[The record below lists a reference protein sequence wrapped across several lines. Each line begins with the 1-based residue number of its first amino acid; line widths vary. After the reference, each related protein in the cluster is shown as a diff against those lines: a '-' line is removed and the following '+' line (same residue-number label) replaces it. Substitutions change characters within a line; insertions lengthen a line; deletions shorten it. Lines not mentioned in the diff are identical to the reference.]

1 MQDPYI
7 AMSIPTLVHIR
18 INEIDTLDAMSSKR
32 RPDCVC
38 KNRCFHKSQSRCSL
52 FLRLLSF
59 VWIVVLSRDS
69 CSVGQTSSVKYYT
82 LGVRTCWPEN
92 TWRCETTL
100 QDEPSASDTWGQKER
115 RIRNH
120 VANVPLSHRRGQNIK
135 KARYCHCTGI
145 RLVGKKLCK
154 DILSLHLS
162 KLLRIRHMHRL
173 QQFEERKC
181 HKITN
186 K

>member
-1 MQDPYI
+1 
-7 AMSIPTLVHIR
+7 
-18 INEIDTLDAMSSKR
+18 MSSKR

-38 KNRCFHKSQSRCSL
+38 KNRCFHKSQSCRSL

-59 VWIVVLSRDS
+59 VLVVVLSRGS
-69 CSVGQTSSVKYYT
+69 CSVGQTSSVKYHT
-82 LGVRTCWPEN
+82 LGVRTCWPHN

-100 QDEPSASDTWGQKER
+100 QDELSASDTWRQKER

-120 VANVPLSHRRGQNIK
+120 VANVPLSHRQRTKHQESPLLSLEWDWLK
-135 KARYCHCTGI
+135 
-145 RLVGKKLCK
+145 KKLCK

>member
-1 MQDPYI
+1 MIPAQSLKESTYWCVQDPYI
-7 AMSIPTLVHIR
+7 AMSIPTLVQIR

-38 KNRCFHKSQSRCSL
+38 KNRCFHKSQSRRSL

-59 VWIVVLSRDS
+59 VLIVVLSRDS
-69 CSVGQTSSVKYYT
+69 CSVGQTSSVNYYT

-120 VANVPLSHRRGQNIK
+120 VANVPLSHRQRTKHQESP
-135 KARYCHCTGI
+135 
-145 RLVGKKLCK
+145 L
-154 DILSLHLS
+154 LSLC
-162 KLLRIRHMHRL
+162 R
-173 QQFEERKC
+173 
-181 HKITN
+181 N
-186 K
+186 

>member
-1 MQDPYI
+1 MRCHRRGDPTVC
-7 AMSIPTLVHIR
+7 ARTAAFTSHRAAAVC
-18 INEIDTLDAMSSKR
+18 SSAS
-32 RPDCVC
+32 
-38 KNRCFHKSQSRCSL
+38 FLL
-52 FLRLLSF
+52 FL
-59 VWIVVLSRDS
+59 IVVLSRGS

-92 TWRCETTL
+92 PWRCETRL

-120 VANVPLSHRRGQNIK
+120 VANVPLSHRQDKTSRKPFIVIVQELDWLK
-135 KARYCHCTGI
+135 K
-145 RLVGKKLCK
+145 KKLCK
-154 DILSLHLS
+154 AILSFHLS
-162 KLLRIRHMHRL
+162 KLLRIRHMRRL
-173 QQFEERKC
+173 QQFEERKG

>member
-1 MQDPYI
+1 MR
-7 AMSIPTLVHIR
+7 AGSIYRNVDTNSCTDTDQYES
-18 INEIDTLDAMSSKR
+18 NEIDTLDAMSSKR

-38 KNRCFHKSQSRCSL
+38 KNRCFHKSQSRRSL

-59 VWIVVLSRDS
+59 LLIVVLSRGS

-92 TWRCETTL
+92 PWRCETRL

-120 VANVPLSHRRGQNIK
+120 VANVPLSHRQDKTSRKPFIVTVQELDWLK
-135 KARYCHCTGI
+135 KKNF
-145 RLVGKKLCK
+145 V
-154 DILSLHLS
+154 
-162 KLLRIRHMHRL
+162 
-173 QQFEERKC
+173 
-181 HKITN
+181 KISSPSIYLN
-186 K
+186 Y

>member
-1 MQDPYI
+1 MRAGSIY

-52 FLRLLSF
+52 FLRLSF

>member
-1 MQDPYI
+1 MRCHRRGDPTVCARTAAFTSHRAAAVCSSASFLLFWLLYCHVTHAVSGKQVASTI
-7 AMSIPTLVHIR
+7 TLLH
-18 INEIDTLDAMSSKR
+18 
-32 RPDCVC
+32 
-38 KNRCFHKSQSRCSL
+38 
-52 FLRLLSF
+52 
-59 VWIVVLSRDS
+59 
-69 CSVGQTSSVKYYT
+69 YYT